1 MESRKVIVDN
11 KYGLH
16 VRPAAK
22 FAQYTGQCTSHVE
35 IVYNGTVLNAKSIL
49 NIVSQAIRKGSEIEL
64 RCTGPDEKKDI
75 EFVVEAM
82 KHIDED

>member
-11 KYGLH
+11 QCGLH
-16 VRPAAK
+16 VRPAAR
-22 FAQYTGQCTSHVE
+22 FAKHAEQCTSHVE

-49 NIVSQAIRKGSEIEL
+49 NIVSQAIAKGSEIEL

-75 EFVVEAM
+75 EVVVEAM
-82 KHIDED
+82 NHLDED